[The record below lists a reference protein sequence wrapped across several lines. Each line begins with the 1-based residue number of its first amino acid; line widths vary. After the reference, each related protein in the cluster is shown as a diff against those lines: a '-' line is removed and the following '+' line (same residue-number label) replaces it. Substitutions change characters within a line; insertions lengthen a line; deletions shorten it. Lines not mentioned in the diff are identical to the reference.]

1 MTPRA
6 FAKLPAKQK
15 VAIRAAALRA
25 LELSALIGEDQVRR
39 NLSGAVLNYRGP
51 GGLRDSLRTVATS
64 NGFKTT
70 VGSERVV
77 YARIHEFGGQIRP
90 KRARYLRFKLPE
102 GQWVSTKLVNMPA
115 RPYLRPAV
123 AVAEKALQERLGP
136 SIETAL
142 RGAA

>member
-15 VAIRAAALRA
+15 VAVRAAALRA

-39 NLSGAVLNYRGP
+39 NLSGTVLNYRTGA
-51 GGLRDSLRTVATS
+51 LRGSLRTVATS

-102 GQWVSTKLVNMPA
+102 GQWISTKLVNMPA

-123 AVAEKALQERLGP
+123 AVAKQALQSRLGP